1 MAFGMIKFSTTI
13 LKFDKQGEKTGW
25 TYIEISAAQA
35 KKINPGVK
43 VSYRVKGR
51 FDQFSFEK
59 LAMLPMGNGGFIIP
73 LNGKIRKAIR
83 KKMGD
88 KLTVELELDKRQIT
102 PSADFLACL
111 KEDPEAMKFFKT
123 LPGSHQRYYSKWID
137 EAKTSQ
143 TKTKRIVMALTAFS
157 KKQGFQEM
165 MRENKVLKALK
176 Y

>member
-1 MAFGMIKFSTTI
+1 MIKFSTII

-25 TYIEISAAQA
+25 TYIEISPAHA

-43 VSYRVKGR
+43 VSYRVKGK

-59 LAMLPMGNGGFIIP
+59 LALLPMGEGGFIIP
-73 LNGKIRKAIR
+73 LNGKIRKAIG

-88 KLTVELELDKRQIT
+88 KLTVEMELDNRQIT
-102 PSADFLACL
+102 PSADFMACL
-111 KEDPEAMKFFKT
+111 KEDPLAMKFFKS

-137 EAKTSQ
+137 DAKTMQ

-157 KKQGFQEM
+157 KKQGFSEM
-165 MRENKVLKALK
+165 MRANRKTI
-176 Y
+176 